1 MLILGFDQGFC
12 GTDATV
18 DDRFVQVLARLTNP
32 AAARIPRVRSIGS
45 GSAKV
50 TAPAV
55 RQTPAR
61 V

>member
-18 DDRFVQVLARLTNP
+18 DDRFVQVLLARLTNP
-32 AAARIPRVRSIGS
+32 AAARIPRVRSIGL

-50 TAPAV
+50 TVPTV
-55 RQTPAR
+55 R
-61 V
+61 